1 MMQEQLEE
9 GKREMAECERVR
21 RKVEESL
28 VEMEALGKDGEF
40 VGGKALNG
48 LGSGD
53 SEAQERDDTQS
64 LWHLIHELDHE
75 VL

>member
-9 GKREMAECERVR
+9 GRREMAECERVR

-28 VEMEALGKDGEF
+28 MEMEALGKDGEF
-40 VGGKALNG
+40 AGGEPLNG
-48 LGSGD
+48 IGSGD
-53 SEAQERDDTQS
+53 SEAQERDDTQN
-64 LWHLIHELDHE
+64 LWRLIHELDHE